1 MAAARYSAVAHPAT
15 GSLGID
21 PVVALAPALAL
32 AGVAIIPLR
41 GLPLLARLAD
51 KATDRGRR
59 LAAAMVSRQIARRP
73 IRQAGPALLV
83 VIAVATTTLALAGYA
98 SWRQSAADQAAFA
111 VGSDVRVDAADQL
124 PLGATGAITRAP
136 GVTAAT
142 SASLAS
148 IANGGN
154 PLLTAPR
161 QALLAVGGGGGAA
174 RRARLIDQRRGQP
187 PLAADAERGVR
198 RAGGGEN
205 AQAGQLCLE
214 QCALSL
220 PAAAAGLLAGIGLAQ
235 LMVPAITLT
244 RAHGTGAV
252 GPGDTA
258 TRPGRR
264 PGPRHRGRA
273 GRRRCP
279 VGPAQ
284 TRPGGAVAGGGR
296 MRTRM
301 RTLWLRL
308 RAAWVT
314 LTGTG
319 AAASV
324 AFGLLVFAS
333 VLASLAIP
341 RESVGLSNGALQ
353 RVIAA
358 SRSVD
363 RTVIGT
369 VPETSMTDETGQVA
383 ASDIAAVGGSLR
395 ARLAAGGMPVASDP
409 PAWGSLTTGY
419 VPATGT
425 ARAAGDGP
433 PQFEMT
439 FRTELAR
446 YSQIVAGRLPVG
458 GGSAAEQQAVVQV
471 QAAVTTTTAAR
482 FGLKVGT
489 RLDAGPVQLVITGII
504 RPANPASAFWS
515 EDAVAAKPALTPGS
529 SAQPPYWIGTV
540 FVGPGA
546 LPLIEGTI
554 GTGEMQVTWVY
565 TAVLGR
571 VTASQASG
579 LAASVNS
586 LVSSGATV
594 LDSVTESPVTVTISS
609 QIPSILSP
617 FISGQNA
624 VAPALELLYV
634 SLTVIGAVVV
644 LLGARLVAQRRAA
657 EFTLMR
663 ARGAAL
669 YQLAWLVLGA
679 SVVIAAAAGAVAA
692 VLAIGLTP
700 GDSDAVGWWLA
711 GLTIAVTLA
720 GPVLISVVPQR
731 VAAPA
736 TGRPERRAAGR
747 RPAARRIVVEIALV
761 AVAIGGL
768 VVLRNQGLSSGN
780 SGLYTGA
787 APVLVAIPVA
797 VVLLRCYPLL
807 ARELARIAGL
817 SRGVVAFVGLARAT
831 RTPPG
836 TVLPAF
842 ALVLVLAMVAF
853 PDMVST
859 SVTRSQVAASW
870 QQVGAD
876 AIIQAPPGQAIPAA
890 LQGQISSVPGV
901 VSTATAEVDAGSLSA
916 GTELSVMFVDPAR
929 YAAVIAGAP
938 GPRFPLAALSGN
950 AGSGQP
956 GAIVPAVATA
966 VAAQL
971 VGTAPTSITVGTS
984 TITIRLAGRTGV
996 PAVPGAP
1003 GVATGVVAVVPAE
1016 ASSPLVPNVMLVAGP
1031 GLDAAR
1037 LSAAVSR
1044 ALPGASVTLR
1054 ATALA
1059 ALTTAPVLQAA
1070 RTALAQGLATAA
1082 GFGALILLL
1091 SLLLAAQT
1099 REMTLARLA
1108 TMGLRRWQAQL
1119 LLVAETLPPVVAAA
1133 IGGVACAWLLAPL
1146 VGPSLNL
1153 AAFGG
1158 TGSAIVVTP
1167 AVFPLAASA
1176 AGLVLVALL
1185 VLAVQA
1191 VITYHRGSARA
1202 LRIAD

>member
-1 MAAARYSAVAHPAT
+1 
-15 GSLGID
+15 
-21 PVVALAPALAL
+21 
-32 AGVAIIPLR
+32 
-41 GLPLLARLAD
+41 
-51 KATDRGRR
+51 
-59 LAAAMVSRQIARRP
+59 
-73 IRQAGPALLV
+73 
-83 VIAVATTTLALAGYA
+83 
-98 SWRQSAADQAAFA
+98 
-111 VGSDVRVDAADQL
+111 
-124 PLGATGAITRAP
+124 
-136 GVTAAT
+136 
-142 SASLAS
+142 
-148 IANGGN
+148 
-154 PLLTAPR
+154 
-161 QALLAVGGGGGAA
+161 
-174 RRARLIDQRRGQP
+174 
-187 PLAADAERGVR
+187 
-198 RAGGGEN
+198 
-205 AQAGQLCLE
+205 
-214 QCALSL
+214 
-220 PAAAAGLLAGIGLAQ
+220 
-235 LMVPAITLT
+235 
-244 RAHGTGAV
+244 
-252 GPGDTA
+252 
-258 TRPGRR
+258 
-264 PGPRHRGRA
+264 
-273 GRRRCP
+273 
-279 VGPAQ
+279 
-284 TRPGGAVAGGGR
+284 

-358 SRSVD
+358 SQPVD

-409 PAWGSLTTGY
+409 PAWASLTTGY
-419 VPATGT
+419 VPVTGT

-439 FRTELAR
+439 YRTELAR

-458 GGSAAEQQAVVQV
+458 GGSAAGQQAVV
-471 QAAVTTTTAAR
+471 QAAVTTATAAR
-482 FGLKVGT
+482 FGLKVGA
-489 RLDAGPVQLVITGII
+489 RLNAGPVQLVVTGII
-504 RPANPASAFWS
+504 RPTNPASAFWS
-515 EDAVAAKPALTPGS
+515 EEPVAARPALTPGAS
-529 SAQPPYWIGTV
+529 PQLPYWIGAV
-540 FVGPGA
+540 FIGPGA
-546 LPLIEGTI
+546 LPLIESNLGTE
-554 GTGEMQVTWVY
+554 EMTVTWVY
-565 TAVLGR
+565 TAALGR
-571 VTASQASG
+571 VTAGQASG
-579 LAASVNS
+579 LEANVNS

-594 LDSVTESPVTVTISS
+594 ITPAGNPVTVTISS

-617 FISGQNA
+617 FISGENA

-669 YQLAWLVLGA
+669 YQLAWLVLRA

-700 GDSDAVGWWLA
+700 GDGDAVGWWLA

-747 RPAARRIVVEIALV
+747 RPAARRIIVEIALV

-768 VVLRNQGLSSGN
+768 VVLRNEGLSSGN
-780 SGLYTGA
+780 SGLYTSA

-807 ARELARIAGL
+807 ARELARIAGM

-859 SVTRSQVAASW
+859 SVTRSQVAESW

-876 AIIQAPPGQAIPAA
+876 AIIQAPPGQVIPPA

-901 VSTATAEVDAGSLSA
+901 VSTATAEVDAGSLAA
-916 GTELSVMFVDPAR
+916 GTELSVMFVDPAQLR
-929 YAAVIAGAP
+929 GRDRQGTRPAIPAGRAVGERR
-938 GPRFPLAALSGN
+938 GC
-950 AGSGQP
+950 GQA

-966 VAAQL
+966 AAAQL
-971 VGTAPTSITVGTS
+971 VGTAPTSINVGHQYHHDP
-984 TITIRLAGRTGV
+984 AGRTDRRPRRARRPRRGPRASPWSCQRRH
-996 PAVPGAP
+996 PAHSCR
-1003 GVATGVVAVVPAE
+1003 T
-1016 ASSPLVPNVMLVAGP
+1016 SCWSP
-1031 GLDAAR
+1031 
-1037 LSAAVSR
+1037 
-1044 ALPGASVTLR
+1044 
-1054 ATALA
+1054 
-1059 ALTTAPVLQAA
+1059 
-1070 RTALAQGLATAA
+1070 
-1082 GFGALILLL
+1082 
-1091 SLLLAAQT
+1091 
-1099 REMTLARLA
+1099 
-1108 TMGLRRWQAQL
+1108 
-1119 LLVAETLPPVVAAA
+1119 
-1133 IGGVACAWLLAPL
+1133 
-1146 VGPSLNL
+1146 
-1153 AAFGG
+1153 G
-1158 TGSAIVVTP
+1158 TGWMR
-1167 AVFPLAASA
+1167 
-1176 AGLVLVALL
+1176 
-1185 VLAVQA
+1185 
-1191 VITYHRGSARA
+1191 RG
-1202 LRIAD
+1202 